1 MLDRGN
7 LVNQLQLELSWHW
20 RWQLARS
27 CLLSK
32 PRMLDSVRG
41 QAAARNPSQSLPST
55 VERRRAGRRAMEM
68 RRVEE
73 VMAISKESL

>member
-1 MLDRGN
+1 MIATQN

-55 VERRRAGRRAMEM
+55 LERRARRVMEM
-68 RRVEE
+68 RKI
-73 VMAISKESL
+73 MAISDLGSKESL